1 MEEQRIQDW
10 GNGWNDAMRGV
21 AQRADQSLEYYVGY
35 ADAMADADR
44 PPTIH

>member
-10 GNGWNDAMRGV
+10 GNGWNDAMRGI
-21 AQRADQSLEYYVGY
+21 AQRAGQSLEYYVGY
-35 ADAMADADR
+35 ADGMADYDK